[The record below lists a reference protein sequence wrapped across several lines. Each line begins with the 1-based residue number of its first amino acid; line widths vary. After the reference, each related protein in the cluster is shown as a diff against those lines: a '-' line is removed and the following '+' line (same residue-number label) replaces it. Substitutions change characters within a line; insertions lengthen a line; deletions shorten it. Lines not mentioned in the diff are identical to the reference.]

1 MNGTLLY
8 WVVGGGVQNAP
19 PYSLRSTKV
28 HKFAVVG
35 GVFKMHR
42 RTHGGVLRCIRC
54 TNSHN

>member
-8 WVVGGGVQNAP
+8 WVVGGGVHNSP
-19 PYSLRSTKV
+19 PYSLRRTKV

-54 TNSHN
+54 TKSHN